1 MRVKLPKEWYD
12 ILQKYA
18 KDKRMSISTLIEGLV
33 GKEECLNLRDI
44 PTSGEYKVINV
55 NVNLKEDEVKR
66 AVKKFLFCE

>member
-1 MRVKLPKEWYD
+1 MRVKLPKEWYE

-18 KDKRMSISTLIEGLV
+18 KDRKVNISTLIEGILQK
-33 GKEECLNLRDI
+33 GECLNLREV
-44 PTSGEYKVINV
+44 PASGKYKVINV